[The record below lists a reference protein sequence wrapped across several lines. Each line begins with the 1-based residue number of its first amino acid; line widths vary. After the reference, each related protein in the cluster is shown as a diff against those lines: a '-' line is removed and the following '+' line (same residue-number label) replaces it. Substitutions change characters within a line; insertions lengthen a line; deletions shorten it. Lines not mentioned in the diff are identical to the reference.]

1 MATHRLSTLP
11 LDDLDDDIADRIMTF
26 FFYICHPILVS
37 KAFCESITRAV
48 AYNIAGPALPPA
60 LHVLRYLYYNEDG
73 SVTDTD
79 DPHHDGCGL
88 PGRTSCDC
96 YHGRIETKIAGELKI
111 VENLG
116 RIWGISTVWR
126 ASFVS
131 NTHVLTVC
139 SPIRHKDRTSG
150 TSVLT
155 GVVVLPARDVPD
167 HAVLQPALWG
177 SLYAIVRFLRFILDP
192 VCTWTENRERCGH
205 PTVDGTAWRTACL
218 GVPRIRPDARFG
230 LYEND
235 EENLLYAGYFSL
247 PFENIWTMRKM
258 KAVKDEGP
266 RRGGFSITLSAR
278 MTPLRNPLSHAE
290 RRRARAVGERVFH
303 ARVDRWGGWEKDLSD
318 SRPFLSRF
326 MEDHLWKWYLEERSE
341 RRVVAAGELLVHK
354 QSHASAKTEHPLVR
368 LLFPN
373 SINPLA
379 SVCTHPGRSLKRGI
393 GL

>member
-1 MATHRLSTLP
+1 
-11 LDDLDDDIADRIMTF
+11 MTF

-37 KAFCESITRAV
+37 KAFCEVFRTHPKLSEGRLL
-48 AYNIAGPALPPA
+48 AGPGALDLSVVHHPRGSIQYCRPRASAA

-278 MTPLRNPLSHAE
+278 MTPLRNPLSVKFTIIRGSQCPTAGGVALITASNWD
-290 RRRARAVGERVFH
+290 RLPTWPSQFLKNRLKFNPPMQNADARALWASVFSMHASTGGE
-303 ARVDRWGGWEKDLSD
+303 
-318 SRPFLSRF
+318 
-326 MEDHLWKWYLEERSE
+326 
-341 RRVVAAGELLVHK
+341 AGEGFVGFPAFSEQVHGGTYG
-354 QSHASAKTEHPLVR
+354 SGISRSGVR
-368 LLFPN
+368 
-373 SINPLA
+373 
-379 SVCTHPGRSLKRGI
+379 
-393 GL
+393 